1 MNSLVLDLVG
11 LFILLCLGIHLV
23 NRDSYRAF

>member
-1 MNSLVLDLVG
+1 MSLVLDLVS
-11 LFILLCLGIHLV
+11 LFILLFLGIHLV